1 MDTRSGEA
9 ACNFRVGE
17 EATEEEGAG
26 AAEEALAEEAL
37 VEGAAAAVVEDTTAM
52 IVEVEV
58 EEVATGQGG
67 GAGALAGAPGQGQ
80 AVGEVDAVG
89 RVRDPGHVVVVVEGA
104 PPTGVGAAGRDP
116 TTDVESRILCFATRV
131 YSQCQPVGPEWLFLF
146 RILAHVSC
154 RC

>member
-1 MDTRSGEA
+1 
-9 ACNFRVGE
+9 
-17 EATEEEGAG
+17 
-26 AAEEALAEEAL
+26 
-37 VEGAAAAVVEDTTAM
+37 M

-58 EEVATGQGG
+58 EVATGEGG

-89 RVRDPGHVVVVVEGA
+89 RVREAGHVVVVVEGA

-131 YSQCQPVGPEWLFLF
+131 YFQCQPVGPEWLFLF
-146 RILAHVSC
+146 RISSDVS
-154 RC
+154 

>member
-1 MDTRSGEA
+1 VDTRSGEA
-9 ACNFRVGE
+9 ACNFRAGE

-37 VEGAAAAVVEDTTAM
+37 VEGAAAAEAVEDTTAM

-58 EEVATGQGG
+58 EVEVATGEAG

-80 AVGEVDAVG
+80 PVGEVDAVG
-89 RVRDPGHVVVVVEGA
+89 RVREAGHAVVVVEGA

-116 TTDVESRILCFATRV
+116 TTDVESRILCSATRV
-131 YSQCQPVGPEWLFLF
+131 YSQWQPVGPEWLLLF
-146 RILAHVSC
+146 RNVSQ
-154 RC
+154 